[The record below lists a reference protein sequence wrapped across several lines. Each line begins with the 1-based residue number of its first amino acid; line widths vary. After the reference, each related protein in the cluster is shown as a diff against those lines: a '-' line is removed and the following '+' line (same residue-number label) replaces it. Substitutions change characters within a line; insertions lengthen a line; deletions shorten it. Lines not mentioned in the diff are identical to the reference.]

1 MLQGRSLSNWKS
13 IKPALFIGLALATL
27 QIFSGLA
34 AYYQSKNLLWDS
46 KYQTAL
52 NLTKG
57 LIVSVVDQFVTKDY
71 GSIESRILQTMSNA
85 EVASVVLTDTSGKVI
100 SALKR
105 DIGKEPRLVFDLNW
119 IQTPATNQT
128 TLQSRDDAYITTWA
142 PVSLGMHLG
151 WVRLQTYNS
160 LDTAE
165 LLSLIHI

>member
-57 LIVSVVDQFVTKDY
+57 LIVSVVDQVVTKDY

-85 EVASVVLTDTSGKVI
+85 EVASVVLTDTSGSDI
-100 SALKR
+100 S
-105 DIGKEPRLVFDLNW
+105 P
-119 IQTPATNQT
+119 
-128 TLQSRDDAYITTWA
+128 
-142 PVSLGMHLG
+142 
-151 WVRLQTYNS
+151 
-160 LDTAE
+160 
-165 LLSLIHI
+165 

>member
-57 LIVSVVDQFVTKDY
+57 LIVSVVDQVVTKDY

-105 DIGKEPRLVFDLNW
+105 DIHSLWSFDFGRISMARLFFSDS
-119 IQTPATNQT
+119 A
-128 TLQSRDDAYITTWA
+128 R
-142 PVSLGMHLG
+142 
-151 WVRLQTYNS
+151 
-160 LDTAE
+160 
-165 LLSLIHI
+165 IHC